1 MELAAEYPPK
11 YRFSWWALIWLGLA
25 IGIFFRVHHLGEDSL
40 WFDEGYTAWM
50 VSHSPAEIVRLIGA
64 DTAPPLYY
72 LLLHGWTDLFGRSET
87 ALRSLSA
94 VFSIFTMLIANGIAR
109 RMLRKPAAVAAATW
123 AMGLSF
129 LQIWYAREARAYA
142 LMGLL
147 GVAAFDCLQR
157 HLAERRR
164 RWLILL
170 PLIFAAAM
178 YTHNLMAPYL
188 LALLLAWLV
197 LPSEHSMRRRI
208 AEISLAAGIAALL
221 YLPWA
226 VHGLPRQMRM
236 IRQSFWMEPIKAGDF
251 PAAIAALAGVRQ
263 FWSWTNLLDRMHIPT
278 AGGILPMGLLGCLL
292 AGSAFASIFG
302 QRGPRR
308 REAIGLLTVAIL
320 PVVFVALCSVIWTPM
335 FAEKLFLPSATLFP
349 IFLLVPLG
357 MGWPRAG
364 LRIAWCGAML
374 LLLMVG
380 LTLYGYDREITK
392 ENWRGIAKIVSE
404 LPGGRRL
411 IIFIANDGQLPFDYY
426 YHYHYRAQD
435 EATGVPA
442 DFFDLDP
449 PRTMRRVLDERDLN
463 PLRARL
469 AAGNYDQI
477 VLVLAHEDWGDPQH
491 LTRGLLRERWQRA
504 GKTEIK
510 DLAIEWYR
518 KP

>member
-1 MELAAEYPPK
+1 
-11 YRFSWWALIWLGLA
+11 
-25 IGIFFRVHHLGEDSL
+25 
-40 WFDEGYTAWM
+40 
-50 VSHSPAEIVRLIGA
+50 
-64 DTAPPLYY
+64 
-72 LLLHGWTDLFGRSET
+72 
-87 ALRSLSA
+87 
-94 VFSIFTMLIANGIAR
+94 
-109 RMLRKPAAVAAATW
+109 
-123 AMGLSF
+123 
-129 LQIWYAREARAYA
+129 
-142 LMGLL
+142 
-147 GVAAFDCLQR
+147 
-157 HLAERRR
+157 
-164 RWLILL
+164 
-170 PLIFAAAM
+170 
-178 YTHNLMAPYL
+178 
-188 LALLLAWLV
+188 
-197 LPSEHSMRRRI
+197 
-208 AEISLAAGIAALL
+208 
-221 YLPWA
+221 
-226 VHGLPRQMRM
+226 
-236 IRQSFWMEPIKAGDF
+236 
-251 PAAIAALAGVRQ
+251 
-263 FWSWTNLLDRMHIPT
+263 
-278 AGGILPMGLLGCLL
+278 
-292 AGSAFASIFG
+292 
-302 QRGPRR
+302 
-308 REAIGLLTVAIL
+308 
-320 PVVFVALCSVIWTPM
+320 
-335 FAEKLFLPSATLFP
+335 
-349 IFLLVPLG
+349 